1 MLVVY
6 PTAERLDQHISG
18 ILTTVC
24 NHSFHSTCISKWTDS
39 SCPVHAPT
47 SLLNVCKLTSLYT
60 FTCTCKYIILFD
72 KDVYMDCLI
81 GVQILPAAVRKIN
94 MLRLWH
100 FREPLD
106 MCHLWVCGLWEV
118 RLVFSSTFFPAGGL
132 LGRGGGLSAPFYCAI
147 FTSFYFLVWF
157 SVSQIR
163 GENLL
168 SCVQILRCT

>member
-1 MLVVY
+1 MLVEC
-6 PTAERLDQHISG
+6 PSAERLDQHISG

-47 SLLNVCKLTSLYT
+47 SLLKVCKFTSLYT

-118 RLVFSSTFFPAGGL
+118 RLLFSSTFFSASGPQGFF
-132 LGRGGGLSAPFYCAI
+132 LSAPFYCAVFI
-147 FTSFYFLVWF
+147 SFYLSAFWF
-157 SVSQIR
+157 HRFEVKTHSFACR
-163 GENLL
+163 F
-168 SCVQILRCT
+168 